1 VLAALVFHP
10 DKFTCGVNMFGIAN
24 FVSFLNN
31 TAPHR
36 RAVREAEYGFLD
48 TELDFLIS
56 ASPINHIENV
66 TAPLLI
72 MQGANDP
79 RVPLSES
86 TQMYEALKALGRDVE
101 LLVFADEGHGWAKRE
116 NRILAWGAELN
127 FLEKHIGSGH

>member
-1 VLAALVFHP
+1 LTFYP
-10 DKFTCGVNMFGIAN
+10 EKFNCGVCLFGIAN

-31 TAPHR
+31 TAVHR

-48 TELDFLIS
+48 RDLEFLTQ
-56 ASPINHIENV
+56 ASPINRIADV

-86 TQMYEALKALGRDVE
+86 TQMYEALKAAGREVE
-101 LLVFADEGHGWAKRE
+101 LLAFADEGHGFVKRE
-116 NRILAWGAELN
+116 NRVLSWGAELN
-127 FLEKHIGSGH
+127 FLEKHIGR